1 MSLQIER
8 QLRIQELIKAQQT
21 VKVDELAAKL
31 DVSPNTIRRDLTSLE
46 RQGVLKRTQGGAV
59 VPEIQTLAARQSF
72 DLRSGTHPG
81 EKERIGRYA
90 ATLVKPGS
98 TIILDAGTS
107 TQQLA
112 ENLLHIQ
119 NLTVATNSM
128 EVGYAFMSC
137 PNITVIVS
145 GGILLGN
152 SRALTGLPAE
162 KFFSQIHAD
171 QLFLGTCGISLDN
184 GLTNRNMYEISVKQ
198 KMIDVA
204 REIILLADHT
214 KFGRSALSPFAELS
228 RIHKIITD
236 AAPPGEIMDALVDKG
251 IEVLIAKEV

>member
-21 VKVDELAAKL
+21 VKVDELAIKL

-59 VPEIQTLAARQSF
+59 VPEIQTPSARQSF
-72 DLRSGTHPG
+72 DLRSGELSP

-90 ATLVKPGS
+90 ATLVQPGS

-107 TQQLA
+107 TQHLA
-112 ENLLHIQ
+112 ENLLHMQ

-128 EVGYAFMSC
+128 EVGYTLMSC
-137 PNITVIVS
+137 STITVIMS

-171 QLFLGTCGISLDN
+171 QLFLGTCGISLNN
-184 GLTNRNMYEISVKQ
+184 GLSNRNMHEISVKQ

-204 REIILLADHT
+204 REVILLADHT
-214 KFGRSALSPFAELS
+214 KFGRSALSPFADLS
-228 RIHKIITD
+228 QIDKIITD
-236 AAPPGEIMDALVDKG
+236 ADPPKEMMDALVKKR
-251 IEVLIAKEV
+251 IEVLIATEI